1 MFWYRRGKK
10 LFNFHMCIKGKKSGG
25 DERHKEEEGGGHDE
39 EINMRKSE
47 RKREKSRGEGGGDK
61 KGGTGTTLISYE
73 NTASNLAVLFI
84 QTMSASNYPTQATN

>member
-1 MFWYRRGKK
+1 
-10 LFNFHMCIKGKKSGG
+10 
-25 DERHKEEEGGGHDE
+25 
-39 EINMRKSE
+39 MRKSE

-61 KGGTGTTLISYE
+61 KGGGGMTTLISYE

>member
-1 MFWYRRGKK
+1 
-10 LFNFHMCIKGKKSGG
+10 
-25 DERHKEEEGGGHDE
+25 
-39 EINMRKSE
+39 MRKSE

-61 KGGTGTTLISYE
+61 KGGGGTLISYE